1 MMTMTTTK
9 ALSFTSAV
17 STTKVST
24 TKVTTTTHRPRG
36 RNVEIVAIGGFGPN
50 IDAAEIRK
58 RQAEKQ
64 KKIEAAKAAA
74 GAKKSGGFGARK
86 AAQQTIAG
94 SSRRVGR
101 TMPGGGKVGGTVSG
115 SGAAKKTVSSK
126 TKTVSGGNKAAQP
139 EKKKLF
145 GLF

>member
-1 MMTMTTTK
+1 M
-9 ALSFTSAV
+9 
-17 STTKVST
+17 
-24 TKVTTTTHRPRG
+24 
-36 RNVEIVAIGGFGPN
+36 EIVAIGGFGPN

-74 GAKKSGGFGARK
+74 GTKKSGGFGARK